1 MNLIAEKIKRNN
13 AFETTALAARSN
25 RRLYP
30 QPAEVSNS
38 VQIRPRSAEKS
49 PMPQQ
54 APSCAGRSQF
64 ARAIKRQRKKKCC
77 FVRVQK

>member
-25 RRLYP
+25 RRPYP

-38 VQIRPRSAEKS
+38 VQIWEAVGAK
-49 PMPQQ
+49 
-54 APSCAGRSQF
+54 
-64 ARAIKRQRKKKCC
+64 
-77 FVRVQK
+77 V